1 MAARRAQDRPSV
13 EIRRSRRRRRTVSAY
28 RNGDT
33 VVVLM
38 PAGLSAAAEQRHVD
52 DLLAKM
58 QRRERRV
65 QASDVDL
72 AARAERLRATL
83 LPEVPAA
90 GSVRFVDN
98 QQQRWGSCTEVDR
111 SIRVS
116 SRLRQLPRW
125 VLDYVLVHELVH
137 LVESAHGE
145 RFHQLVARYPEAAR
159 AQGFLHGYELG
170 RSDREPGDAPDVPPV
185 GDPVD

>member
-1 MAARRAQDRPSV
+1 V

-52 DLLAKM
+52 ELLTKM
-58 QRRERRV
+58 QRRERRAQV
-65 QASDVDL
+65 SDVEL
-72 AARAERLRATL
+72 ADRAERLRATL
-83 LPEVPAA
+83 LPEVPVA

-98 QQQRWGSCTEVDR
+98 QQQRWGSCTEIDR

-116 SRLRQLPRW
+116 SRLRPLPRW
-125 VLDYVLVHELVH
+125 VLDYVLVHELAH
-137 LVESAHGE
+137 LVEGAHGE
-145 RFHQLVARYPEAAR
+145 RFHQLVARYSDAAR

-170 RSDREPGDAPDVPPV
+170 RAERRSGDADPADVPPT